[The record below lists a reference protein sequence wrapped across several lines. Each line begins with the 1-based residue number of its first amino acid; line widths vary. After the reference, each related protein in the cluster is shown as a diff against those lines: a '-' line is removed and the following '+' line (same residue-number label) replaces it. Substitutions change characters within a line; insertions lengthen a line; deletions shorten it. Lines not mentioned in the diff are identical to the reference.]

1 MLDMMA
7 PSKAADAMLR
17 AARLCM
23 NDRRAHYDAIL
34 EHLASKA
41 DRSTAFAALE
51 VALPAG
57 REGRLDDKTERA
69 AIQARAEAVMQATV
83 GRSAISLQ

>member
-7 PSKAADAMLR
+7 PSKAADTMLR
-17 AARLCM
+17 AARMCM

-34 EHLASKA
+34 EHLAGEAS
-41 DRSTAFAALE
+41 RSAAFAALE

-57 REGRLDDKTERA
+57 EEGLLDDGAERQA
-69 AIQARAEAVMQATV
+69 VQARAEVLIQSLRRQPATF
-83 GRSAISLQ
+83 LQ

>member
-7 PSKAADAMLR
+7 PSRAADAMLR

-23 NDRRAHYDAIL
+23 NDRQTRYDAIL
-34 EHLASKA
+34 RHLASRA
-41 DRSTAFAALE
+41 DRPAAIAALE

-57 REGRLDDKTERA
+57 QEGRLDDDAERQ
-69 AIQARAEAVMQATV
+69 AIQARAEVLIQSLRRQPATFL
-83 GRSAISLQ
+83 R